1 MKVSV
6 PGMPVTL
13 LNMSKNDIYKMV
25 SGDKMDVKMNIF
37 QRLWETLRHLFW
49 SDKQTEAY
57 KLLFNF
63 VNNQTGNINASEYFT
78 GAINENEREKF
89 INSLELFNKLK
100 TCAKNPD
107 ELVAKGNMRWVAQTF
122 GDIELSVTFFIEK
135 NKICTQTLQLHK
147 GQGNLGVDLRKAY
160 LPGVDMRDCYL
171 GKKTMKGSN
180 DILYERPGWNANL
193 GGATPDG
200 ATPDGANPDGAN
212 LDGAILDGATVNGA
226 TSLYDEVIIINKI
239 PPKKIDTKGVATEE
253 VATKKVLLNKLLT
266 TQLLN
271 EPESAKV
278 EGAGTPLQP

>member
-13 LNMSKNDIYKMV
+13 LNMSNNDIYKMV

-78 GAINENEREKF
+78 GAIDENEREKF
-89 INSLELFNKLK
+89 IHSLELFNKLK

-107 ELVAKGNMRWVAQTF
+107 EMVAKGNMRWVAQAF
-122 GDIELSVTFFIEK
+122 GDIELSVTFLIE
-135 NKICTQTLQLHK
+135 NNEICTQTLQLCK
-147 GQGNLGVDLRKAY
+147 GLGSLGVDLRKAY
-160 LPGVDMRDCYL
+160 LPGVDMRNCYL
-171 GKKTMKGSN
+171 GKKTIIDKKA
-180 DILYERPGWNANL
+180 LYLEPGWNANL
-193 GGATPDG
+193 DG
-200 ATPDGANPDGAN
+200 AT
-212 LDGAILDGATVNGA
+212 LDGAILDGATVDGA
-226 TSLYDEVIIINKI
+226 TRLYAEVIIINKI
-239 PPKKIDTKGVATEE
+239 TPKKIVTEGVATKQSTAE
-253 VATKKVLLNKLLT
+253 KLLP

-271 EPESAKV
+271 DPE
-278 EGAGTPLQP
+278 

>member
-200 ATPDGANPDGAN
+200 ANPDGANPDGAN

-271 EPESAKV
+271 EPE
-278 EGAGTPLQP
+278 

>member
-1 MKVSV
+1 MRGYYHEISV

-200 ATPDGANPDGAN
+200 ATPDGA
-212 LDGAILDGATVNGA
+212 ILDGATVNGA

-271 EPESAKV
+271 EPE
-278 EGAGTPLQP
+278 

>member
-1 MKVSV
+1 M
-6 PGMPVTL
+6 
-13 LNMSKNDIYKMV
+13 
-25 SGDKMDVKMNIF
+25 
-37 QRLWETLRHLFW
+37 
-49 SDKQTEAY
+49 
-57 KLLFNF
+57 
-63 VNNQTGNINASEYFT
+63 NNQTGNINASEYFT

-200 ATPDGANPDGAN
+200 ATPDGA
-212 LDGAILDGATVNGA
+212 ILDGATVNGA

-266 TQLLN
+266 TLLLN
-271 EPESAKV
+271 EPE
-278 EGAGTPLQP
+278 

>member
-1 MKVSV
+1 
-6 PGMPVTL
+6 
-13 LNMSKNDIYKMV
+13 
-25 SGDKMDVKMNIF
+25 MDVKMNIF

-193 GGATPDG
+193 DG
-200 ATPDGANPDGAN
+200 AI

-271 EPESAKV
+271 EPE
-278 EGAGTPLQP
+278 

>member
-49 SDKQTEAY
+49 SDKQPEAY
-57 KLLFNF
+57 TLLFNF
-63 VNNQTGNINASEYFT
+63 VNNKVGNINASEYFT
-78 GAINENEREKF
+78 GAIDENEREKF

-107 ELVAKGNMRWVAQTF
+107 EMVAKANMCWDTQIY
-122 GDIELSVTFFIEK
+122 GDIELSVTFLIEK
-135 NKICTQTLQLHK
+135 NEICTQTLKLCK
-147 GQGNLGVDLRKAY
+147 GLGSLGVDLRKAY

-193 GGATPDG
+193 
-200 ATPDGANPDGAN
+200 DGAN
-212 LDGAILDGATVNGA
+212 LEGAILDGTDA
-226 TSLYDEVIIINKI
+226 IIINKI
-239 PPKKIDTKGVATEE
+239 TTKKIATEE
-253 VATKKVLLNKLLT
+253 ITTKKVLLNKLLT

-271 EPESAKV
+271 EPE
-278 EGAGTPLQP
+278 

>member
-49 SDKQTEAY
+49 TEAY

-193 GGATPDG
+193 GGA
-200 ATPDGANPDGAN
+200 
-212 LDGAILDGATVNGA
+212 ILDGATVNGA

-271 EPESAKV
+271 EPE
-278 EGAGTPLQP
+278 